1 MNLKSKKSFLPANIN
16 VASAVQ
22 YIPDGL
28 LILCHEI
35 GHIDLLFL
43 KKKKKEEEKKE
54 KRKNEERRQKKMTKK
69 KKKNFET

>member
-1 MNLKSKKSFLPANIN
+1 MRKRMWLQSKKSFLPANIN

-28 LILCHEI
+28 LILSHEI

-43 KKKKKEEEKKE
+43 KKKKKEEEKK
-54 KRKNEERRQKKMTKK
+54 KKNEERRQKKKTKK
-69 KKKNFET
+69 K